1 MLSAFPEDAALF
13 TADIELRRVLLAKRY
28 RPPIPFITI
37 MEFGLKMQVDQSP
50 FPASPFECPSNS
62 TGDIR

>member
-1 MLSAFPEDAALF
+1 MLTAFSHDAALF
-13 TADIELRRVLLAKRY
+13 NADIELRRILLAKERK
-28 RPPIPFITI
+28 PLPFITI
-37 MEFGLKMQVDQSP
+37 MEFGLHMQVDESP